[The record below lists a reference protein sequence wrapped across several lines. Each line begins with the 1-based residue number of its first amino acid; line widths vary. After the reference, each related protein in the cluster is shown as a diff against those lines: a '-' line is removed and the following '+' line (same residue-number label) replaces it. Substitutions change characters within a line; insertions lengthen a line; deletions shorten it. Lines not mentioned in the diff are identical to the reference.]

1 MRKLRLPQS
10 LILPALMEGP
20 AVGAKSEPAFAGVQG
35 AFFAL
40 SVTDVEASAKWYAEK
55 LGLAP

>member
-35 AFFAL
+35 AFFAFGNGRRGERQM
-40 SVTDVEASAKWYAEK
+40 DAEK
-55 LGLAP
+55 LELAP